1 MSSEAAGRP
10 RPKGGGAVP
19 FQAFLW
25 RFAWLRPLLLLTPP
39 LAWFILVYFAS
50 LVLLLIT
57 AFWSIDPFTTQIVQ
71 EWSTNNFRVIL
82 TEPTY
87 RTIIG
92 RTVLMAALVTIT
104 DAVLAFPFAYF
115 MARVASRRV
124 ATFLFAAV
132 LLPLWAS
139 YLARV
144 YAWILILN
152 HSGLLNWSLQS
163 IGLPSANI
171 GYTNTA
177 MWLVFSY
184 IWLPFMIIPVYAAME
199 RVPASLLE
207 AAADLGAKRWQAVR
221 DVVLP
226 LALPGVAAGSIFTFA
241 LTLGDYITP
250 ILVGGAGS
258 TFIGNVVYSNVGIAN
273 NIPFAAALATV
284 PVAIMAVYLLMA
296 QRLGAFEAM

>member
-1 MSSEAAGRP
+1 
-10 RPKGGGAVP
+10 
-19 FQAFLW
+19 
-25 RFAWLRPLLLLTPP
+25 
-39 LAWFILVYFAS
+39 
-50 LVLLLIT
+50 
-57 AFWSIDPFTTQIVQ
+57 
-71 EWSTNNFRVIL
+71 
-82 TEPTY
+82 
-87 RTIIG
+87 
-92 RTVLMAALVTIT
+92 
-104 DAVLAFPFAYF
+104 
-115 MARVASRRV
+115 
-124 ATFLFAAV
+124 
-132 LLPLWAS
+132 
-139 YLARV
+139 
-144 YAWILILN
+144 
-152 HSGLLNWSLQS
+152 
-163 IGLPSANI
+163 
-171 GYTNTA
+171 